1 VKKLIQNVLSRRV
14 SWFLIGLSVFP
25 SYWLLRVI
33 VRPTAL
39 DAMGFVG
46 FYEESYLVY
55 TFLGDHSYTLS
66 FPGDR
71 AKFLRFASR
80 MGLDQHKVS
89 ENEFLIEDPEKQWSQ
104 GVKFNPEEKLTAIQ
118 YFSSSQ

>member
-1 VKKLIQNVLSRRV
+1 
-14 SWFLIGLSVFP
+14 
-25 SYWLLRVI
+25 
-33 VRPTAL
+33 
-39 DAMGFVG
+39 MGFVG